1 LEKNSSIFLISQN
14 EKRKKEKPLSIM
26 IGMLYFFGVCWV
38 SVVHEY
44 IHRMNAWKYPT
55 NIFVRKAKGHNIS
68 EGMAS
73 RWGHSF
79 SQ

>member
-1 LEKNSSIFLISQN
+1 
-14 EKRKKEKPLSIM
+14 M

-38 SVVHEY
+38 SVVHEF